1 MLNALAIVLTVV
13 FGGYLFAR
21 RAESAPT
28 PLATGTP
35 PTPAAPAIA
44 SAPAIAAAEPAD
56 AGAGDGGPPEPI
68 DLAIAPD
75 GGVPHHPKG
84 TSYRSPFAK
93 PDAPVPL
100 RVDVAMMLNSVDDYD
115 VKTGKFAADFYLSLT
130 SVEPMPDLDLQVANG
145 AIDKKSVVADRPTFK
160 LYRIT
165 GQFKSPADLR
175 KYPFDAQDL
184 RIVIEDDKRGTDQ
197 VRLVVDKERTTLARG
212 FRAVGWQVSYVEA
225 RSLSVVHGDRFEGD
239 DLYYG
244 RYVFTLGLERFAT
257 SATFKVF
264 VPAFVIVLISLLGM
278 WVPPEEMEVR
288 SNAGAPMLA
297 GAVLFHYTLM
307 QELPATSYFT
317 RADKLMLGVYV
328 SLVLGMVSTWW
339 MFIVPED
346 HIRRVFRI
354 ARVVVPC
361 ITILVMALACTLLPA
376 DETASVAT
384 QPGALGDEGL
394 AALAVAV
401 HTDDGAGHL
410 QIRAD
415 LDALVVGFVLRIR
428 LDRAVADP
436 HDVAAVDVAVRH
448 VGRDDVDRDLAADLE
463 PQPARGELLVAADQL
478 AGVAGAIHVAQL
490 DVHHAR
496 RARIT
501 TEGVDARELDGRAV
515 RPLPPATREERR
527 CDQRERGER
536 QDSRVSRHAFFLSAV
551 PRKNEP
557 TRESPRPPAA
567 GATDS
572 EIASSCPA

>member
-1 MLNALAIVLTVV
+1 MLNTLAIVVTIV
-13 FGGYLFAR
+13 FGGYWFAR

-35 PTPAAPAIA
+35 PAAPAIA
-44 SAPAIAAAEPAD
+44 SAIASRPAIAAAEPAD

-84 TSYRSPFAK
+84 TTYRSPFAK
-93 PDAPVPL
+93 PDAAVPL
-100 RVDVAMMLNSVDDYD
+100 RVNVAMMLNSVDDYD
-115 VKTGKFAADFYLSLT
+115 VKSGKFSADFYLSLT
-130 SVEPMPDLDLQVANG
+130 SAEPMPDLELQFANG
-145 AIDKKSVVADRPTFK
+145 VLDKKTVLADRPTFK
-160 LYRIT
+160 LYRMT
-165 GQFKSPADLR
+165 GAFKSPADLR

-244 RYVFTLGLERFAT
+244 RYIFTLGLERFAT

-361 ITILVMALACTLLPA
+361 ITILVMALACTLLP
-376 DETASVAT
+376 TRPRSVAT

-394 AALAVAV
+394 AALAVAM
-401 HTDDGAGHL
+401 HPDDGAGHL

-415 LDALVVGFVLRIR
+415 LDALEIGFVLRVG

-448 VGRDDVDRDLAADLE
+448 VGRDHVDGDLAAHLE
-463 PQPARGELLVAADQL
+463 PETAGGEVLVATDQL

-490 DVHHAR
+490 DIHHTR
-496 RARIT
+496 RAWIAA
-501 TEGVDARELDGRAV
+501 EGVDARELDGRAV
-515 RPLPPATREERR
+515 RTLPPATEEERR
-527 CDQRERGER
+527 CDQRERGQR
-536 QDSRVSRHAFFLSAV
+536 QQSRGSRHASFLSAM
-551 PRKNEP
+551 PGER
-557 TRESPRPPAA
+557 
-567 GATDS
+567 
-572 EIASSCPA
+572 